1 MYFWH
6 VCDGEVMEYNG
17 QKVDWRNSV
26 VVFAVS
32 REDALIKVMKYHQ
45 GLLEKVDVAHGGEI
59 IEVIA

>member
-1 MYFWH
+1 
-6 VCDGEVMEYNG
+6 MEYNG
-17 QKVDWRNSV
+17 QKADWRNSV